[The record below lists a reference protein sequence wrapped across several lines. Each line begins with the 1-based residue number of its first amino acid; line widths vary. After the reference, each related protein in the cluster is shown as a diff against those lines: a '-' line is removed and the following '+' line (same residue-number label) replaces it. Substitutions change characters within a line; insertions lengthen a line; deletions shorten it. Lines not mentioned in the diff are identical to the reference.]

1 MAQYYKSKG
10 DKAMTQLSEAYGQI
24 VQEQQIISERTIS
37 SYRGGTERQVVQEIA
52 PLIAGA
58 ARVAPIL
65 ARGAAKLAPKIVK
78 GAKALMPGAKAAAKQ
93 VGKAAVAGAAQGV
106 QQRVQGAVA
115 GQPQPQQEQ
124 EEEFSV
130 GSFVEVDD
138 ETDDWSGEI
147 VGVVAER
154 PDHFWVHD
162 DADLKEVAKQV
173 HRDYLKISK
182 TIADEEINIDDEPDY
197 TGTAGRVDKNINR
210 DI

>member
-1 MAQYYKSKG
+1 MAKYYKSKA
-10 DKAMTQLSEAYGQI
+10 DRAMTQLSEAYGQI
-24 VQEQQIISERTIS
+24 VQERQIISERTIS
-37 SYRGGTERQVVQEIA
+37 SYRGGTEREVIEEIV

-124 EEEFSV
+124 EEADVRTFVV
-130 GSFVEVDD
+130 GTPVDID
-138 ETDDWSGEI
+138 EKAGGGTGWV
-147 VGVVAER
+147 VGVLSDPVNHVTVKSE
-154 PDHFWVHD
+154 DDD
-162 DADLKEVAKQV
+162 DAVSQIHVK
-173 HRDYLKISK
+173 YL
-182 TIADEEINIDDEPDY
+182 TLTPMGEAEP
-197 TGTAGRVDKNINR
+197 TEL
-210 DI
+210 